1 MAAKR
6 ITKGNTELAQAI
18 TEWKN
23 QNSVADDAYLSQVC
37 NAINSGTDLNFW
49 SQYDAIDLL
58 PYPDKLGG
66 AKETAIADLLITVR
80 NILVFVPIAFTWAGI
95 SQATAAFSKYSEA
108 NPNKVVNFFDFWE
121 NGYDVLNPFWVLSN
135 IALITS
141 TLLTLIIVGS
151 VGIAYLQKSARLLQR
166 TTKNSVEQ
174 SRLNLALAMNK
185 YLFDFRDVTPI
196 ILNQSLN
203 GSIRDLRVA
212 SASLSKVMKSAEKNA
227 TELARGSVVRS
238 QLDQLKKS
246 IEKIIK

>member
-1 MAAKR
+1 MAAKK
-6 ITKGNTELAQAI
+6 TNKSNPELAQKI

-23 QNSVADDAYLSQVC
+23 QSSVTDDAYLSQVC
-37 NAINSGTDLNFW
+37 SAIDSGADLDFW

-58 PYPDKLGG
+58 PYPEKLGG

-80 NILVFVPIAFTWAGI
+80 NILVFVPVAFTWAGI
-95 SQATAAFSKYSEA
+95 SQATAAFSRYSEA

-121 NGYDVLNPFWVLSN
+121 NGYDVLNRFWVLSN

-151 VGIAYLQKSARLLQR
+151 VGIAYLQKSAKLLQR

-174 SRLNLALAMNK
+174 SRLELALAINK

-196 ILNQSLN
+196 ILNNSLS
-203 GSIRDLRVA
+203 GSIRDLRMA
-212 SASLSKVMKSAEKNA
+212 AASLGKVMKSAEKSA
-227 TELARGSVVRS
+227 TELARGSVVRN
-238 QLDQLKKS
+238 QLDQIKKS